1 MPRHKYLG
9 RTIPDTKEHNYIETR
24 ITFADYIKSPKSAQI
39 QKPVMQGSLEVE
51 RVDSMVE
58 EYIEKPY
65 LFHCKDKILVA
76 DLNNNWFIVDG
87 QHRLEMVN
95 KLYHEHNKFE
105 DNHKFTFC
113 WFKVSSNEELETLF
127 TSINKD
133 SIKNEYYIT
142 QDITDR
148 IKINTFID
156 EFKQHY
162 NNYFNKKKSSS
173 PNSRVFSIEEFRD
186 KLIEIEFFRIYY
198 TKSPSELIQILKSKN
213 DEFYTINR
221 YDTEVAN
228 NPDSFYQDEKTKMKD
243 KIILALKKN
252 NFIQWLKNPDHEPY
266 HLKRHIKKH
275 ISQKLRKQVW
285 EKEFGTSFQNC
296 CPIKDCSNII
306 KNDKYAWHAGHVVSE
321 HHGGLTVLDNL
332 RPICPQCNLD
342 MGTCNWTDYEL

>member
-1 MPRHKYLG
+1 MPRHKYIG

-51 RVDSMVE
+51 RVNSMVE

-95 KLYHEHNKFE
+95 KLYYDHNKFE

-113 WFKVSSNEELETLF
+113 WFKVSSHEELESLF

-133 SIKNEYYIT
+133 SKKNQYYIT
-142 QDITDR
+142 QDITDK
-148 IKINTFID
+148 IKINTFVD

-162 NNYFNKKKSSS
+162 NSYFNKKKSSS
-173 PNSRVFSIEEFRD
+173 SNSRVFSIEEFRD
-186 KLIEIEFFRIYY
+186 KLIEIGFFKTHYS
-198 TKSPSELIQILKSKN
+198 KSSHELIDILKSKN

-221 YDTEVAN
+221 YDTEIMN
-228 NPDSFYQDEKTKMKD
+228 NPDSFYQGEMQKMKD
-243 KIILALKKN
+243 KIILSLKKN
-252 NFIQWLKNPDHEPY
+252 NFLQWLTNPQVEPC
-266 HLKRHIKKH
+266 HLKRHIKKP
-275 ISQKLRKQVW
+275 IPPKLRKQVW
-285 EKEFGTSFQNC
+285 KKEFGGSFQNC
-296 CPIKDCSNII
+296 CPINDCSNII
-306 KNDKYAWHAGHVVSE
+306 KNEKYAWHAGHIVSE
-321 HHGGLTVLDNL
+321 KNGGQTVLENL
-332 RPICPQCNLD
+332 RPICQQCNLD
-342 MGTCNWTDYEL
+342 MGSCNWTDYES